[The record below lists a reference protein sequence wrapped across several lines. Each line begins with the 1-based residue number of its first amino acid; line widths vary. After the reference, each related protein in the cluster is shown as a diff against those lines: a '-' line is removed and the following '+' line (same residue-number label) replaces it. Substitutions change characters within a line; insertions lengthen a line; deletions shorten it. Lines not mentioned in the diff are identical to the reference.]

1 MNVSSGRSVVSPA
14 HHEATKQG
22 VSFWVRNSELEVPGD
37 LADSGFT
44 SYRACVDDRQDRP
57 VHSCSRT
64 ITGW

>member
-1 MNVSSGRSVVSPA
+1 MNVRSGRSVASPA
-14 HHEATKQG
+14 QREATKPG
-22 VSFWVRNSELEVPGD
+22 VSFCVRDSELEVPGD